1 MLLAGDI
8 GGTKTNLA
16 LYASKE
22 DVRTPVREATL
33 PSAKYETLAALI
45 HDFMAQINLPDV
57 TIERGVFGV
66 AGPVVAGQ
74 AKITNL
80 PWQMEERQLEKTLNI
95 PSITLLNDLAALATA
110 IPHLHPS
117 DLHTIN
123 KGKSTEHGTF
133 AVVAPGTGLGEA
145 TLTWDGAHYR
155 VHPSEGGHVDFAPTN
170 EFEIGMLI
178 YLLKQMPHVSY
189 EHVCSGV
196 GLPNIY
202 QYIKASS
209 LIEEPQWLADQLAQT
224 KDYNPLIVKAAMRAK
239 EQGETTSICAATLK
253 AFTSIIGA
261 ESGNMVLKAL
271 ATGGVYLGGGIPPRI
286 LPFLEEEN
294 FLQAFTNKG
303 RFAKML
309 VDVPVHVVLNSKAGL
324 IGAASFGFGL

>member
-22 DVRTPVREATL
+22 DIRTPLREATL
-33 PSAKYETLAALI
+33 PSAKYATLAALVQ
-45 HDFMAQINLPDV
+45 DFLTQIELPNI

-66 AGPVVAGQ
+66 AGPVVAGK

-80 PWQMEERQLEKTLNI
+80 PWQMEERQLEQALKI

-110 IPHLHPS
+110 IPHLLPS

-123 KGKSTEHGTF
+123 PGKQALHGTF

-170 EFEIGMLI
+170 GFEIGMLVH
-178 YLLKQMPHVSY
+178 LLKEMPHVSY

-202 QYIKASS
+202 NYIKASG
-209 LIEEPQWLADQLAQT
+209 LFNEPQWLADQLAQT
-224 KDYNPLIVKAAMRAK
+224 TDHNPIIVQAAMNTNEQK
-239 EQGETTSICAATLK
+239 EIASICVATLK
-253 AFTSIIGA
+253 AFVSILGA
-261 ESGNMVLKAL
+261 ECGNMTLKAL

-286 LPFLEEEN
+286 LPFLEEEE
-294 FLQAFTNKG
+294 FLHAFASKG
-303 RFAKML
+303 RFSEML
-309 VDVPVHVVLNSKAGL
+309 SDVPVHVILNNKAGL
-324 IGAASFGFGL
+324 IGAVSVGFDL

>member
-33 PSAKYETLAALI
+33 PSAKYATLAALI
-45 HDFMAQINLPDV
+45 HDFMAQIDLPNV
-57 TIERGVFGV
+57 AIERGVFGV

-80 PWQMEERQLEKTLNI
+80 PWQMEEKQLEQVLNI

-123 KGKSTEHGTF
+123 QGKSAQHGTF

-170 EFEIGMLI
+170 EFELGMLI
-178 YLLKQMPHVSY
+178 YLLKKMTHVSY

-202 QYIKASS
+202 NYIKASG
-209 LIEEPQWLADQLAQT
+209 LIMEPQWLANQLAQT
-224 KDYNPLIVKAAMRAK
+224 KDHNPVIVKAAMESE
-239 EQGETTSICAATLK
+239 EQSETAGICVATLK
-253 AFTSIIGA
+253 AFASILGA

-286 LPFLEEEN
+286 LPFLEEKG
-294 FLQAFTNKG
+294 FLHAFTNKG
-303 RFAKML
+303 RFAEML
-309 VDVPVHVVLNSKAGL
+309 ADVPIHVVLNNKAGL
-324 IGAASFGFGL
+324 IGAASFGFNL

>member
-22 DVRTPVREATL
+22 DVRTPLREATL
-33 PSAKYETLAALI
+33 PSAKYASLAALVQ
-45 HDFMAQINLPDV
+45 DFMAQIDLPKI

-66 AGPVVAGQ
+66 AGPVVAGK

-80 PWQMEERQLEKTLNI
+80 PWQMEERQLERALKI
-95 PSITLLNDLAALATA
+95 PSVTLLNDLAALATA
-110 IPHLHPS
+110 IPQLRPS
-117 DLHTIN
+117 DLHIIN
-123 KGKSTEHGTF
+123 AGKRATHGTY

-170 EFEIGMLI
+170 GFEIGMLVH
-178 YLLKQMPHVSY
+178 LLKQMPHVSY

-202 QYIKASS
+202 NYIKATS
-209 LIEEPQWLADQLAQT
+209 LFDEPTWLAEQLAQT
-224 KDYNPLIVKAAMRAK
+224 TDQNPIIVKAAMTK
-239 EQGETTSICAATLK
+239 NDQGETASICVATLK
-253 AFTSIIGA
+253 AFVSILGA
-261 ESGNMVLKAL
+261 ECGNMTLKAL
-271 ATGGVYLGGGIPPRI
+271 ATGGIYLGGGIPPRI
-286 LPFLEEEN
+286 LPFLEEPE
-294 FLQAFTNKG
+294 FLHAYTSKG
-303 RFAKML
+303 RFSKML
-309 VDVPVHVVLNSKAGL
+309 SDVPIHVILNNKAGL
-324 IGAASFGFGL
+324 IGAASFGFEL

>member
-33 PSAKYETLAALI
+33 PSAKYATLAALI
-45 HDFMAQINLPDV
+45 HDFMAQIDLPHV

-80 PWQMEERQLEKTLNI
+80 PWQMEEKQLEHVLKI

-110 IPHLHPS
+110 IPHLYPA

-123 KGKSTEHGTF
+123 KGKSAQHGTF

-170 EFEIGMLI
+170 EFELGMLI
-178 YLLKQMPHVSY
+178 YLLKKMAHVSY

-202 QYIKASS
+202 NYIKASG
-209 LIEEPQWLADQLAQT
+209 LIKEPQWLTDQLAQAT
-224 KDYNPLIVKAAMRAK
+224 DYNPVIVKAAMGSE
-239 EQGETTSICAATLK
+239 EQSETASICVATLK
-253 AFTSIIGA
+253 AFTSILGA

-286 LPFLEEEN
+286 LPFLEEEE
-294 FLQAFTNKG
+294 FLHAFTNKG
-303 RFAKML
+303 RFAEML
-309 VDVPVHVVLNSKAGL
+309 ANVPVHVVLNNKAGL
-324 IGAASFGFGL
+324 IGAASFGFNL